1 MNILRRTVI
10 FTFFILSCFYC
21 FCSRWESPICRLQ
34 NYGKSRYGG
43 NNFHV
48 NLSRAYPFRV
58 KRAGFFA
65 GQKRKLR
72 GKYCLLAGFRLHL

>member
-1 MNILRRTVI
+1 M
-10 FTFFILSCFYC
+10 
-21 FCSRWESPICRLQ
+21 Q

-65 GQKRKLR
+65 GRKRKLR

>member
-1 MNILRRTVI
+1 MKADELRNTEDG
-10 FTFFILSCFYC
+10 FLFQKLS
-21 FCSRWESPICRLQ
+21 
-34 NYGKSRYGG
+34 GG